1 MWEESQVLFVT
12 LNMPG
17 SNNDGLPWSGG
28 SNKFL
33 NEGARLQEVIER
45 TGADTRWL
53 DRAFAQAEAD
63 DAEAVRIGLQADM
76 WDPAAI
82 GGDGLDGYTAF
93 VKKLADLATHFD
105 HPVLLINGDSH
116 LFEADRPLAD
126 PNSATGKITKPRP
139 CPISRASPCKARLTR
154 RRNGCG

>member
-17 SNNDGLPWSGG
+17 SLNDGLLWSRG
-28 SNKFL
+28 SSNPS

-45 TGADTRWL
+45 TRRRGHPLARPRV
-53 DRAFAQAEAD
+53 RAGGGGRRKAALHRFASRYAG
-63 DAEAVRIGLQADM
+63 I
-76 WDPAAI
+76 PAAI

-93 VKKLADLATHFD
+93 VKKLADLATHFLTIIWSY
-105 HPVLLINGDSH
+105 PVIGDSH

-126 PNSATGKITKPRP
+126 PKGPTGKIHQTQAVPNLTAHYR
-139 CPISRASPCKARLTR
+139 ARL
-154 RRNGCG
+154 G